1 VPPQTTT
8 STNLFTTYLVSFILR
23 RYRAILAV
31 TAVLVALGAWRAS
44 KLELRTNLAEL
55 LPAQD
60 PAVVVLRDTDRRMAA
75 LSSIQVVV
83 EGPDPTQNRRYVDDL
98 VPRLKAIRGTTIDDV
113 VSGVQEEQA
122 FFHRNRFLY
131 APLDE
136 LAKAHDR
143 LEREIQRRKN
153 PLIVD
158 LDSDGEESHSID
170 DEVKRFDKKEKEL
183 LDKYPDG
190 YFASRDRT
198 LYAVVIWVRSSLFGD
213 ARGDRALAEVRSAVA
228 ALDPARYD
236 PKMQVGLAG
245 SILTSGEERKSLE
258 NDLILATSICVVL
271 VCLSVFLFYG
281 RIQALPFFATPAFIG
296 VTLAMAF
303 AQLTFG
309 YLNSSTTFMGSI
321 ILGNGINYAIIQMA
335 RYEEERRAGRS
346 VEEALPLALGGT
358 WKPTAM
364 ASLSAAISYGAL
376 VVTSFRGFNQFGYI
390 GGVGM
395 LLSWLATI
403 LVLPALW
410 VAFDRRGAEHKPL
423 RVRGYAA
430 AAPFG
435 RLVVRYPW
443 VLLGL
448 GSVVTILA
456 VLPIGRYA
464 RDPFEYNFNRLRSQ
478 ASRDSASERRSTKLN
493 PIFGRS
499 RSPNFIL
506 ARDPSQVEEIRAKLR
521 AADAKVHVLGD
532 VKTVNDFL
540 PGTPTVQAEKLELL
554 GKIRTLIDTH
564 LDLLDESQRAEL
576 LKLRPPETLRPI
588 QPQELPRSIRRLFT
602 ENDGTIGR
610 PVLYQPREDINVW
623 DGHTLIKL
631 AELVQNIRLDNGET
645 IQSSGSA
652 VVFAAMLRAIVHD
665 GPIVTLVA
673 LLGVILSVLL
683 LTRDPR
689 GSTFIIFQ
697 LLIGVLWM
705 IGAAA
710 GEYVR
715 INFLNFVALPITFGI
730 GVDYGVNLYARHRE
744 DGPGR
749 IAASVAA
756 VGGAVA
762 LCSLTTIIG
771 YGTLLVADNYALRSF
786 GALAIL
792 GEFACLTASLA
803 IFPAALELMD
813 RRRAA
818 RAGGD
823 APRGGT

>member
-1 VPPQTTT
+1 M
-8 STNLFTTYLVSFILR
+8 
-23 RYRAILAV
+23 
-31 TAVLVALGAWRAS
+31 LVALGAWRAS
-44 KLELRTNLAEL
+44 KLQLRTNLSEL
-55 LPAQD
+55 LPAND

-83 EGPDPTQNRRYVDDL
+83 EGPDPAQNRRYVDDL
-98 VPRLKAIRGTTIDDV
+98 VPRLKAIPGTAIDDV
-113 VSGVQEEQA
+113 VSGVQDEQA

-131 APLDE
+131 APLAD
-136 LAKAHDR
+136 LTSAHDR
-143 LEREIQRRKN
+143 LEREILRRKN

-158 LDSDGEESHSID
+158 LDLDPGPEASRSIS
-170 DEVKRFDKKEKEL
+170 DEVKTFEKKEKEL
-183 LDKYPDG
+183 LDKYPEG
-190 YFASRDRT
+190 YFANRERT
-198 LYAVVIWVRSSLFGD
+198 LYAVVVWVRSSLFGD
-213 ARGDRALAEVRSAVA
+213 ARGDRALVEVRNATL
-228 ALDPARYD
+228 ALDPARYH
-236 PKMQVGLAG
+236 PAMQVGLAG

-281 RIQALPFFATPAFIG
+281 RVQAIPFFAIPAFIG

-303 AQLTFG
+303 AELAFG

-321 ILGNGINYAIIQMA
+321 ILGNGINYAVIQMA

-346 VEEALPLALGGT
+346 VAEALPLALGGT
-358 WKPTAM
+358 WKATAM

-403 LVLPALW
+403 FVLPALW
-410 VAFDRRGAEHKPL
+410 VAFDRRGAQHKPL
-423 RVRGYAA
+423 LVRGYAA
-430 AAPFG
+430 AAPLSRF
-435 RLVVRYPW
+435 VVRYPW
-443 VLLGL
+443 ILLGL
-448 GSVVTILA
+448 GTVVTSLA

-506 ARDPSQVEEIRAKLR
+506 AREPSQVEEIRAKLR
-521 AADAKVHVLGD
+521 AADEKVHILGD

-540 PGTPTVQAEKLELL
+540 PGMPAVQEQKLEVL
-554 GKIRTLIDTH
+554 GKIRALIDTH
-564 LDLLDESQRAEL
+564 IDLLDAEQRAEL
-576 LKLRPPETLRPI
+576 LKLRPPETLRLI
-588 QPQELPRSIRRLFT
+588 QPGELPRSIRRLFT

-610 PVLYQPREDINVW
+610 PILYQPREDINIW
-623 DGHTLIKL
+623 DGHTLVQL
-631 AELVQNIRLDNGET
+631 ADLVQNVRLDSGET

-673 LLGVILSVLL
+673 LLGVILSVLV
-683 LTRDPR
+683 LTGDPR
-689 GSTFIIFQ
+689 GSVFIIAQ
-697 LLIGVLWM
+697 LLVGVLWM

-710 GEYVR
+710 GAYVR

-730 GVDYGVNLYARHRE
+730 GVDYGVNLYVRHRE

-749 IAASVAA
+749 IADTVAA

-792 GEFACLTASLA
+792 GEFACLAASLM
-803 IFPAALELMD
+803 IFPAALELLD

-818 RAGGD
+818 HTAEA
-823 APRGGT
+823 APRGGA